1 MKTSSM
7 QFLQEHQRQVH
18 LDFHTSPHIDDV
30 ASEFDARTFAETF
43 RRAHVNSVTIFAKC
57 HHGMCYYPA
66 RTGTPHPALRGRDLL
81 GEQIEALHSAGI
93 RCPIYFTVG
102 WEEDAAQN
110 HPDWRQ
116 LKADGTCARMTG
128 DAGAPLPGGWWFM
141 NLLHPEYLDYM
152 EAQVSEILDR
162 YDVDGLFFDIVM
174 FDRDAC
180 WSDASRAFR
189 QRHGVLATDAVT
201 QQRFQTLAQAAF
213 AERFS
218 RLARG
223 RRPGTSL
230 YYNSIHQDHRPDS
243 STRALASSYSHYEIE
258 SLPSGFWGYYHFPR
272 VARWIMGLGKPWLG
286 GTGRFQKM
294 WGDFGGIKPVAALE
308 YECFRSQALGGANSV
323 GDQLPPR
330 GRLEPAAYRL
340 IAGVYEQCAAAE
352 PFYAGSRPL
361 PQIGIV
367 LPGGA
372 RAELSTEGAVL
383 LCEELHYESA
393 VLDEASSFD
402 DVELLLLPDSVSH
415 TPLLAQKIA
424 AFRAR
429 GGKLLIS
436 HASAFD
442 AQRQSAYDLPLRHVG
457 ESDLYPTYW
466 RTREELAPG
475 LSDSDRVVYERGACV
490 EYGNGVSPL
499 IDRILPYFQRTEH
512 CFCSHRQTP
521 PVADRSPY
529 AAAVGA
535 EGFVYFADPIFVEY
549 RKTANLAVREALRR
563 SLERLVGVAPFGA
576 ALPSTMQVVA
586 RRRDDD
592 LLLTLLHYVSCRKA
606 IDIDVIDEP
615 MSFAGDVLRLP
626 AHVRSVRIFDGA
638 ELVRAR
644 DGAFELPVHKG
655 RLLLEV
661 PRFFRDR

>member
-1 MKTSSM
+1 M
-7 QFLQEHQRQVH
+7 QFLREHQRQVH

-30 ASEFDARTFAETF
+30 ASEFDPRAFAETF
-43 RRAHVNSVTIFAKC
+43 RRAHVNSVTVFAKC

-66 RTGTPHPALRGRDLL
+66 RAGTPHPALRGRDLL
-81 GEQIEALHSAGI
+81 GEQIEALHAAGI

-102 WEEDAAQN
+102 WEEDAAQR

-128 DAGAPLPGGWWFM
+128 DKDAPLPGGWWFM

-152 EAQVSEILDR
+152 EAQVTEILER
-162 YDVDGLFFDIVM
+162 YDVDGLFFDIVA
-174 FDRDAC
+174 FDRNAC

-189 QRHGVLATDAVT
+189 EKQGLLATDAVT
-201 QQRFQTLAQAAF
+201 QRRFQTLAQAAF

-223 RRPGTSL
+223 RAPQASL
-230 YYNSIHQDHRPDS
+230 YYNSIHQDHRPDC

-258 SLPSGFWGYYHFPR
+258 SLPSGFWGYYHFPK

-286 GTGRFQKM
+286 CTGRFQKM

-308 YECFRSQALGGANSV
+308 FECFRSQALGGANSV

-352 PFYAGSRPL
+352 PFYAGSQAL
-361 PQIGIV
+361 PQIGIL

-372 RAELSTEGAVL
+372 RAELSVEGAVL

-393 VLDEASSFD
+393 VFDEASSFD
-402 DVELLLLPDSVSH
+402 KVELLILPDDVVP

-429 GGKLLIS
+429 GGKLLVS
-436 HASAFD
+436 DASAFD
-442 AQRQSAYDLPLRHVG
+442 AEQRTAYDLPLRHVG
-457 ESDLYPTYW
+457 RSELYPTFW
-466 RTREELAPG
+466 RTREEFAPG
-475 LSDSDRVVYERGACV
+475 LAGSDRVIYERGACV
-490 EYGNGVSPL
+490 EHDDAVESL
-499 IDRILPYFQRTEH
+499 IDRVLPYFQRTEH
-512 CFCSHRQTP
+512 RFCSHRQTP
-521 PVADRSPY
+521 PVADRSRY
-529 AAAVGA
+529 AAAVAGD
-535 EGFVYFADPIFVEY
+535 GFVYFADPIFIEY

-563 SLERLVGVAPFGA
+563 GIERLIGAAPFGA
-576 ALPSTMQVVA
+576 TLPSTMQVVA
-586 RRRDDD
+586 RRRNDD
-592 LLLTLLHYVSCRKA
+592 LLLTLLHYISCRKA

-615 MSFAGDVLRLP
+615 MGFAGETLRLP
-626 AHVRSVRIFDGA
+626 EHTRSVRVFDGD
-638 ELVRAR
+638 ELTRTK
-644 DGAFELPVHKG
+644 DGAFELPVTKG

-661 PRFFRDR
+661 PHFFDDR